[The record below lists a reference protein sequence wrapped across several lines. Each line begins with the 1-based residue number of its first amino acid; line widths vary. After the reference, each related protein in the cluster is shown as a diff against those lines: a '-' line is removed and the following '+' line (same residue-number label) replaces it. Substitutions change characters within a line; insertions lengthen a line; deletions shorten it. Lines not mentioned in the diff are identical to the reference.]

1 MDKVTSSRISE
12 RVAGLEE
19 AQTLGM
25 AQRVRDLRAQ
35 GKEVISLL
43 LGEPDFPVPPP
54 IQEAAIA
61 AIREGAAP
69 YPPVAGLS
77 PLREAIAHYYT
88 RQYGVPLSPQQVVV
102 SSGSKQAIYN
112 ALLTLLRPGEEV
124 IIPVPYWVSYLPL
137 VYLAE
142 GQPVLVPTSPQTQY
156 RLTPEAL
163 AKAITPRTRLLI
175 LNSPSN
181 PTGTTYTRTELS
193 ALIEV
198 LQNHPHVWV
207 LSDEIYDLLSYEGRA
222 VSVLEFEAARERAVV
237 CNGFSK
243 AFAMPGWRLGY
254 LIAPEDIARAA
265 TKVQG
270 QTTAGAN
277 IIAQKAALAGL
288 SGDVEALVAPM
299 RKAFDQR
306 RTAIYTYLS
315 THHPEMHPYKPEGA
329 FYFFL
334 SAQAYLGKKTPQGTV
349 LRTADDVAD
358 YLLEEGVAVVPGT
371 GFGMSTHIRMSY
383 AVALSEIERG
393 LRRLTQALHAL
404 A

>member
-1 MDKVTSSRISE
+1 LDKVTSSRISE

>member
-1 MDKVTSSRISE
+1 MDKVISSRISG

-35 GKEVISLL
+35 GKDVISLL
-43 LGEPDFPVPPP
+43 LGEPDFPVPAP

-61 AIREGAAP
+61 AIREGSAP
-69 YPPVAGLS
+69 YPPVPGL
-77 PLREAIAHYYT
+77 PALREAIAQYYA
-88 RQYGVPLSPQQVVV
+88 RQYGVPVSPQQVVV
-102 SSGSKQAIYN
+102 SNGSKQAIYN
-112 ALLTLLRPGEEV
+112 ALLTLLNPGEEV

-142 GQPVLVPTSPQTQY
+142 GRPVLVSTSPQTQY

-163 AKAITPRTRLLI
+163 EKAITPRTRILI

-181 PTGTTYTRTELS
+181 PTGTTYTHAELS
-193 ALIEV
+193 ALIDV
-198 LQNHPHVWV
+198 LKNHPHVWV
-207 LSDEIYDLLSYEGRA
+207 LSDEIYDLLTYEGRP
-222 VSVLEFEAARERAVV
+222 VSALEFEAVRGRTVV

-254 LIAPEDIARAA
+254 LIAPVDIARAA

-277 IIAQKAALAGL
+277 IVAQKAALTGL

-299 RKAFDQR
+299 RNAFAQR
-306 RTAIYTYLS
+306 RNVIYTYLS
-315 THHPEMHPYKPEGA
+315 THHSEMHPYKPEGA

-334 SAQAYLGKKTPQGTV
+334 SVEAYFGKKTPQGLL
-349 LRTADDVAD
+349 LRTADDVAA

-371 GFGMSTHIRMSY
+371 GFGMNTHIRLSY
-383 AVALSEIERG
+383 AVALTEIEQG
-393 LRRLTQALHAL
+393 LQRLTRALHAL